1 MNAIVLPHPQLGTHR
16 PQPRL
21 STEVRSLREQALW
34 ITLHRDAATGL
45 QNFTPDLVQEFR
57 SLVEDLHDDRQRRP
71 LPPYAVV
78 QSADPDYFSMGGDLR
93 FFRGCIQR
101 GDAATLHES
110 YRHCLDLMLSWNGK
124 PKSPPPPATL
134 VQALDR
140 V

>member
-21 STEVRSLREQALW
+21 STEVRSLRKHALW
-34 ITLHRDAATGL
+34 ITLHRDTATGL

-78 QSADPDYFSMGGDLR
+78 QRSEEHTSELQSLMRITYAVFCLNKKNNNIIIY
-93 FFRGCIQR
+93 
-101 GDAATLHES
+101 HENQYGTTS
-110 YRHCLDLMLSWNGK
+110 
-124 PKSPPPPATL
+124 
-134 VQALDR
+134 
-140 V
+140 

>member
-71 LPPYAVV
+71 LPPRSEEHTSELQSLMSNSYAVV
-78 QSADPDYFSMGGDLR
+78 
-93 FFRGCIQR
+93 
-101 GDAATLHES
+101 
-110 YRHCLDLMLSWNGK
+110 CLK
-124 PKSPPPPATL
+124 KKK
-134 VQALDR
+134 
-140 V
+140 